1 MEKLFLVDAYAQ
13 IFRAYYAFAGRPMRN
28 REGLNTSP
36 IFGFT
41 KFLRDIIIN
50 ERPHYLGV
58 AFDPKGGN
66 FRNQLFPDYK
76 ANRSE
81 TPEDIIAAVPYIK
94 EILKAMR
101 IPILEVAGYE
111 ADDVIGTLSHKAAA
125 AGYDVYMVTPDKDF
139 GQLVGPTVRIYK
151 QRKGG
156 EGVEIVGPAEIKEH
170 YGFDD
175 PRKVIDILALW
186 GDASDNI
193 PGVKGVGEKGAIKLV
208 NEFGTVEEILADT
221 TRLKGKQRENVEA
234 GAEQLRLSK
243 VLATIS
249 LDAPIEFVP
258 SELAMCAP
266 DCEALKEIYRRL
278 DFNMFLREME
288 LSAHSPFNGMVCP
301 EASAVG
307 RVEPATVEPATVEP
321 ATVEP
326 ATVEPPQSAQ
336 PTQPVATDLFGNPIE
351 APKQPAPASATPS
364 EPSLGGDFD
373 LFSQATPL
381 YQTIDTVEHS
391 YTLVDTPELLSQ
403 VVEKLSAAPL
413 LSFDT
418 ETSGL
423 DYHTDHVVG
432 IGLAATP
439 HEAFYVPMGP
449 DNRTEVLA
457 TLRPL
462 LENEAIEKVGQNV
475 KFDLLMLR
483 REGVEV
489 RGKLWDTMIM
499 HYLIDPE
506 SRHGMN
512 HLAQTL
518 LGYQPIEIETLIG
531 RGAKQL
537 TMDRVAVADIAP
549 YCSEDADI
557 TLQLY
562 HTLLPKLSE
571 VGALELYNTIEE
583 PLIRTLVDMEWE
595 GVKVDVAQLADYG
608 RELGVQL
615 ATLESDIRSL
625 AGMPDLNVN
634 SSRQLGVALFEVL
647 KIDSKPKRT
656 KTKQYSTEEE
666 YLQFLSD
673 HHPIVPKILEYRGTK
688 KLLSTYVEALPALVN
703 PATGRIHTSYNQAVA
718 ATGRL
723 SSANPNLQNIP
734 VRDDQGRRI
743 REAFVAS
750 DSDHILLAADYSQV
764 ELRLMAHMSGDKAMI
779 EAFRSGE
786 DIHRDTASRL
796 FHVATAEVT
805 PDQRRKAKTANFGI
819 IYGISAFGLRQ
830 RMGNEMSIG
839 EAKAIIDGYFASYPA
854 VKEYI
859 DRTIAEAKNNGFVQ
873 TIFGR
878 KRYLPDINSANANVR
893 SLAERNAIN
902 APLQGSAADIIKI
915 AMAEVARRLKAE
927 GLRSK
932 MILQVHDELIVD
944 TFVSEKNQVEKI
956 LREAMEGA
964 AQLAIPLVVDVG
976 EGANWLEAH

>member
-66 FRNQLFPDYK
+66 FRNQLFPNYK

-243 VLATIS
+243 MLATIS

-266 DCEALKEIYRRL
+266 DCEALREIYRRL

-307 RVEPATVEPATVEP
+307 RVEPATVEP
-321 ATVEP
+321 
-326 ATVEPPQSAQ
+326 PQSAQ
-336 PTQPVATDLFGNPIE
+336 PLQPVATDLFGNPIE

-381 YQTIDTVEHS
+381 YQTIDTVEHT

-432 IGLAATP
+432 IGLAATS

-457 TLRPL
+457 ALRPL
-462 LENEAIEKVGQNV
+462 LENKAIEKVGQNV

-483 REGVEV
+483 REGV
-489 RGKLWDTMIM
+489 D
-499 HYLIDPE
+499 
-506 SRHGMN
+506 RH
-512 HLAQTL
+512 L
-518 LGYQPIEIETLIG
+518 
-531 RGAKQL
+531 
-537 TMDRVAVADIAP
+537 
-549 YCSEDADI
+549 
-557 TLQLY
+557 
-562 HTLLPKLSE
+562 
-571 VGALELYNTIEE
+571 
-583 PLIRTLVDMEWE
+583 
-595 GVKVDVAQLADYG
+595 
-608 RELGVQL
+608 
-615 ATLESDIRSL
+615 
-625 AGMPDLNVN
+625 
-634 SSRQLGVALFEVL
+634 
-647 KIDSKPKRT
+647 
-656 KTKQYSTEEE
+656 
-666 YLQFLSD
+666 
-673 HHPIVPKILEYRGTK
+673 
-688 KLLSTYVEALPALVN
+688 
-703 PATGRIHTSYNQAVA
+703 
-718 ATGRL
+718 
-723 SSANPNLQNIP
+723 
-734 VRDDQGRRI
+734 
-743 REAFVAS
+743 
-750 DSDHILLAADYSQV
+750 
-764 ELRLMAHMSGDKAMI
+764 
-779 EAFRSGE
+779 
-786 DIHRDTASRL
+786 
-796 FHVATAEVT
+796 
-805 PDQRRKAKTANFGI
+805 
-819 IYGISAFGLRQ
+819 
-830 RMGNEMSIG
+830 
-839 EAKAIIDGYFASYPA
+839 
-854 VKEYI
+854 
-859 DRTIAEAKNNGFVQ
+859 
-873 TIFGR
+873 
-878 KRYLPDINSANANVR
+878 
-893 SLAERNAIN
+893 
-902 APLQGSAADIIKI
+902 
-915 AMAEVARRLKAE
+915 
-927 GLRSK
+927 
-932 MILQVHDELIVD
+932 
-944 TFVSEKNQVEKI
+944 
-956 LREAMEGA
+956 
-964 AQLAIPLVVDVG
+964 
-976 EGANWLEAH
+976 

>member
-111 ADDVIGTLSHKAAA
+111 ADDVIGTLSHPAAA

-221 TRLKGKQRENVEA
+221 ARLKGKQRENVEA

-266 DCEALKEIYRRL
+266 DCEALREIYRRL

-307 RVEPATVEPATVEP
+307 RVEPAKE
-321 ATVEP
+321 
-326 ATVEPPQSAQ
+326 EPPQSAQ
-336 PTQPVATDLFGNPIE
+336 PSQPVATDLFGNPIE

-381 YQTIDTVEHS
+381 YQTIDTVKHT

-403 VVEKLSAAPL
+403 VVEKLSEAPL

-432 IGLAATP
+432 IGLAITP

-489 RGKLWDTMIM
+489 GGKLWDTMIM

-537 TMDRVAVADIAP
+537 TMDRVAVADVAP

-571 VGALELYNTIEE
+571 VGALELYNSIEE
-583 PLIRTLVDMEWE
+583 PLIRTLADMEWE

-634 SSRQLGVALFEVL
+634 SSRQLGIALFEVL
-647 KIDSKPKRT
+647 KIDSKPKHT

-673 HHPIVPKILEYRGTK
+673 RHPIVPKILEYRGTK

-915 AMAEVARRLKAE
+915 AMSEVARRLKAE

-944 TFVSEKNQVEKI
+944 TLVSEKAQVEKI

>member
-1 MEKLFLVDAYAQ
+1 MEKLFLIDAYAQ

-36 IFGFT
+36 IFGFV

-66 FRNQLFPDYK
+66 FRNELFPEYK

-94 EILKAMR
+94 DILKAMR

-139 GQLVGPTVRIYK
+139 GQLVESNVRIYK

-186 GDASDNI
+186 GDAADNI
-193 PGVKGVGEKGAIKLV
+193 PGVKGIGEKGAIKLV
-208 NEFGTVEEILADT
+208 NEIGTVEEILSNLDK
-221 TRLKGKQRENVEA
+221 LKGKQRENVEA

-249 LDAPIEFVP
+249 LDAPIDFVP

-266 DCEALKEIYRRL
+266 DCGALRELYKKL

-288 LSAHSPFNGMVCP
+288 GDTFSPFTTQVCP
-301 EASAVG
+301 EAVG
-307 RVEPATVEPATVEP
+307 YKDAARCSEPTK
-321 ATVEP
+321 
-326 ATVEPPQSAQ
+326 PQAL
-336 PTQPVATDLFGNPIE
+336 DLFGNPIAE
-351 APKQPAPASATPS
+351 PVAKSTPKPS
-364 EPSLGGDFD
+364 EPAAAMD
-373 LFSQATPL
+373 LFSSAAPL
-381 YQTIDTVEHS
+381 YNTIDTVAHN
-391 YTLVDTPELLSQ
+391 YTLCDTPEKVAAAVAELSGA
-403 VVEKLSAAPL
+403 KW

-418 ETSGL
+418 ETTGFDYFADRIVGVGL
-423 DYHTDHVVG
+423 C
-432 IGLAATP
+432 AEP
-439 HEAFYVPMGP
+439 HRAFYVPTSVEGAL
-449 DNRTEVLA
+449 EA
-457 TLRPL
+457 LRPL
-462 LENEAIEKVGQNV
+462 LENPAVEKIGQNI
-475 KFDLLMLR
+475 KFDIQMLR
-483 REGVEV
+483 GAGVV
-489 RGKLWDTMIM
+489 VGGKLWDTMIM
-499 HYLIDPE
+499 HYLLEPDG
-506 SRHGMN
+506 RHGMN

-518 LGYQPIEIETLIG
+518 LGYSPIEIESLIG
-531 RGAKQL
+531 RGSKQL
-537 TMDRVAVADIAP
+537 TMDRVAVELVAP

-557 TLQLY
+557 TLQLFEV
-562 HTLLPKLSE
+562 LLPRLE
-571 VGALELYNTIEE
+571 RDGALDLYNTIEE
-583 PLIRTLVDMEWE
+583 PLIRTLSDMEWE
-595 GVKVDVAQLADYG
+595 GVRVDVARLNNYAKEFNAKLVALEDEI
-608 RELGVQL
+608 RALSGV
-615 ATLESDIRSL
+615 A
-625 AGMPDLNVN
+625 DLNVN

-647 KIDSKPKRT
+647 KIDSKPKKT
-656 KTKQYSTEEE
+656 KTKQYSTDEE
-666 YLQFLSD
+666 YLTFLAD
-673 HHPIVPKILEYRGTK
+673 RHPIVPLILEYRGIK
-688 KLLSTYVEALPALVN
+688 KLLSTYVEALPLLVN
-703 PATGRIHTSYNQAVA
+703 PATGHIHTSYNQAVA

-723 SSANPNLQNIP
+723 SSTNPNLQNIP
-734 VRDDQGRRI
+734 IRDALGRPI

-750 DSDHILLAADYSQV
+750 DDDHILLAADYSQV
-764 ELRLMAHMSGDKAMI
+764 ELRLMAHASGDEAMI
-779 EAFRSGE
+779 GAFLSGE
-786 DIHRDTASRL
+786 DIHRDTAARL
-796 FHVATAEVT
+796 FHKSPEEVT
-805 PDQRRKAKTANFGI
+805 SEERRRAKMANFGI

-830 RMGNEMSIG
+830 RMGGDMSMG
-839 EAKAIIDGYFASYPA
+839 EAKEIIEGYFRSYPA

-859 DRTIAEAKNNGFVQ
+859 DNTIRDAKGNGYVQ

-915 AMAEVARRLKAE
+915 AMAEVARRLHEE

-944 TFVSEKNQVEKI
+944 TLRSEKERVAEI
-956 LREAMEGA
+956 LRESMEGA
-964 AQLAIPLVVDVG
+964 ALLRVPLTVEIG
-976 EGANWLEAH
+976 EGENWLDAH

>member
-266 DCEALKEIYRRL
+266 DCEALREIYRRL

-307 RVEPATVEPATVEP
+307 RVEPAKEEP
-321 ATVEP
+321 
-326 ATVEPPQSAQ
+326 QQ
-336 PTQPVATDLFGNPIE
+336 PSQPVATDLFGNPIE

-432 IGLAATP
+432 IGLATTP

-489 RGKLWDTMIM
+489 GGKLWDTMIM

-537 TMDRVAVADIAP
+537 TMDRVAVADVAP

-583 PLIRTLVDMEWE
+583 PLIRTLADMEWE

-673 HHPIVPKILEYRGTK
+673 RHPIVPKILEYRGTK

-915 AMAEVARRLKAE
+915 ARAEVARRLKAE
-927 GLRSK
+927 GLHSK

-944 TFVSEKNQVEKI
+944 TLVSEKAKVEKI

>member
-266 DCEALKEIYRRL
+266 DCEALREIYRRL

-307 RVEPATVEPATVEP
+307 RVEPAI
-321 ATVEP
+321 
-326 ATVEPPQSAQ
+326 VEPPQSSQ
-336 PTQPVATDLFGNPIE
+336 PSQPVATDLFGNPIE
-351 APKQPAPASATPS
+351 APKQPAPASATPLDS
-364 EPSLGGDFD
+364 SLGGDFD

-381 YQTIDTVEHS
+381 YQTIDTVEHT
-391 YTLVDTPELLSQ
+391 YTLVDTPEMLSQ
-403 VVEKLSAAPL
+403 VVGKLSAAPL

-457 TLRPL
+457 ALRPL

-489 RGKLWDTMIM
+489 GGKLWDTMIM

-537 TMDRVAVADIAP
+537 TMDRVAVADVAP

-583 PLIRTLVDMEWE
+583 PLIRTLADMEWE

-673 HHPIVPKILEYRGTK
+673 RHPIVPKILEYRGTK

-764 ELRLMAHMSGDKAMI
+764 ELRLMAYMSGDKAMI

-944 TFVSEKNQVEKI
+944 TLVSEKAQVEKI